1 MRQVTDTDRTLATE
15 LGLYLVELPQT
26 SEDRK
31 LAADPRA
38 IRSPQNWAV
47 KSVND
52 QTLVGLL
59 QFTPVDCLYAT
70 KYAAGISG
78 IEESVAEAL
87 RWMTRLR
94 HVRTGD
100 YDGMQSGRAGAIT
113 ECGAMAT
120 GADFNK
126 ITAMCAFINAQAEE
140 MCPACLAKL
149 EARGVHDLSD
159 LPDRRGTASPK
170 QRDFIRRLL
179 SEAACCGRQHLMDTR
194 DIDQMSSSAASS
206 TIDALKALKARD
218 WKGDL

>member
-1 MRQVTDTDRTLATE
+1 MMVITDADRTLAAE
-15 LGLYLVELPQT
+15 LGLYLVQLPQT
-26 SEDRK
+26 AEDRQIV
-31 LAADPRA
+31 ADPRTMRA
-38 IRSPQNWAV
+38 PQNWAV
-47 KSVND
+47 KSLID
-52 QTLVGLL
+52 QTLVGILH
-59 QFTPVDCLYAT
+59 FTPVDSLYAT
-70 KYAAGISG
+70 KYAAGISS

-94 HVRTGD
+94 HVRTGE

-126 ITAMCAFINAQAEE
+126 ITATCAFINAQAEE

-179 SEAACCGRQHLMDTR
+179 SEAACCGRPYLMDAR
-194 DIDQMSSSAASS
+194 DIDQMSSSAASA
-206 TIDALKALKARD
+206 TIDALKALKARA